1 LQAGTDR
8 KEIEPPM
15 DTMQLLDD
23 GKLLSEYAT
32 RHSEEAFATLVE
44 RHVSLVYS
52 AALRQAAIPIW
63 PKKSPRRCS
72 LFWRERRGRPVRKRF
87 SPAGAF

>member
-1 LQAGTDR
+1 
-8 KEIEPPM
+8 
-15 DTMQLLDD
+15 MQLLDD

-52 AALRQAAIPIW
+52 AALRQARDPHLAEEVTQAVFIILAR
-63 PKKSPRRCS
+63 KAGSPRQKTILSR
-72 LFWRERRGRPVRKRF
+72 WRVLI
-87 SPAGAF
+87 AGLNKSGTK